1 MMFAKLNIS
10 CHFFSYRPARGP
22 HDDSSWIRMGN
33 IPEDVTAMLLYDLE
47 ASTTYE
53 FTVMSTNQLGDS
65 MYSEI
70 KMATTRG

>member
-1 MMFAKLNIS
+1 
-10 CHFFSYRPARGP
+10 
-22 HDDSSWIRMGN
+22 MGN

-53 FTVMSTNQLGDS
+53 FDVISTNQLGDS

-70 KMATTRG
+70 IIATTRG